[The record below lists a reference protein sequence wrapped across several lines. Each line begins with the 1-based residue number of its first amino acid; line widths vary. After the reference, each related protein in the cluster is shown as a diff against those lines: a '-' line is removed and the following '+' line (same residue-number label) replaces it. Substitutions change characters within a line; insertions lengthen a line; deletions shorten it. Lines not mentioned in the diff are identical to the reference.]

1 MIIFHS
7 DLDSTL
13 IYSDKNDIGSEK
25 ILLEEYESGATYIT
39 KKTFDGLVNISEKIL
54 TVPTTTRS
62 EKLYNRINWQ
72 GCTFKYALVANG
84 AILLENG
91 KASEVWR
98 KETQKLLEPAKDE
111 LARAEHILNTDK
123 RRTRD
128 IDIVDEAFLFT
139 KVSQIDDVVS
149 EIEEK
154 LDLSKVT
161 IRTYKNKL
169 YVLPK
174 SLEKGAALMRFR
186 RYIAEKERIDES
198 DILTVAAGDGD
209 FDISMIEEANI
220 GIANY
225 KLKIPPKKRGKIL
238 FLGENGVF
246 SDEVLTELQRII
258 SPYQV

>member
-98 KETQKLLEPAKDE
+98 KETQELLEPAKDE
-111 LARAEHILNTDK
+111 LARATRILDADA
-123 RRTRD
+123 RRTRN
-128 IDIVDEAFLFT
+128 ID
-139 KVSQIDDVVS
+139 
-149 EIEEK
+149 
-154 LDLSKVT
+154 
-161 IRTYKNKL
+161 
-169 YVLPK
+169 
-174 SLEKGAALMRFR
+174 EKGVALRRFK
-186 RYIAEKERIDES
+186 RYIAKKEKIDED
-198 DILTVAAGDGD
+198 DILVIAAGDGE
-209 FDISMIEEANI
+209 FDVSMIEEADI

-225 KLKIPPKKRGKIL
+225 KLKISPKKRDKIL
-238 FLGENGVF
+238 FLGENCIF
-246 SDEVLTELQRII
+246 SDELLSGLSEII
-258 SPYQV
+258 SPFQS

>member
-84 AILLENG
+84 ATLLENG

-98 KETQKLLEPAKDE
+98 KETQELLEPAKDE
-111 LARAEHILNTDK
+111 LARAARILDADA
-123 RRTRD
+123 RRTRN

-139 KVSQIDDVVS
+139 KVSQIDEVVS
-149 EIEEK
+149 EIEDK

-161 IRTYKNKL
+161 IRRYKNKL

-174 SLEKGAALMRFR
+174 SLEKGVALRRFK
-186 RYIAEKERIDES
+186 RYIAEKEKIVDNKNLEKLTALFPHAES
-198 DILTVAAGDGD
+198 MLVPQAKH
-209 FDISMIEEANI
+209 E
-220 GIANY
+220 
-225 KLKIPPKKRGKIL
+225 IL
-238 FLGENGVF
+238 FEKDYVRKA
-246 SDEVLTELQRII
+246 VLERVNQFLH
-258 SPYQV
+258 S

>member
-84 AILLENG
+84 ATLLENG

-98 KETQKLLEPAKDE
+98 KETQELLEPAKDE
-111 LARAEHILNTDK
+111 LARAARILDADK

-139 KVSQIDDVVS
+139 KVSQIDEVVS
-149 EIEEK
+149 EIEGK

-161 IRTYKNKL
+161 IRRYKNKL

-174 SLEKGAALMRFR
+174 SLEKGVALQRFK
-186 RYIAEKERIDES
+186 RYVAEKEKIGED
-198 DILTVAAGDGD
+198 DILVIAAGDGE
-209 FDISMIEEANI
+209 FDVSMIEEADI

-225 KLKIPPKKRGKIL
+225 KLKISPKKRDKIL
-238 FLGENGVF
+238 FLGENCIF
-246 SDEVLTELQRII
+246 SDELLSGLSEII
-258 SPYQV
+258 SPFQS